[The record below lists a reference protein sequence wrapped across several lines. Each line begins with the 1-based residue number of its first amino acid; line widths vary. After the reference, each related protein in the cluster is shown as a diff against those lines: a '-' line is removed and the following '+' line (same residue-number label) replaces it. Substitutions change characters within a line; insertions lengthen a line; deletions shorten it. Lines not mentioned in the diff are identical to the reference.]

1 MTPVTRIVAGPREPP
16 TAEVGY
22 EEGQT
27 QPRVRAAVR
36 VAEQKRSEM
45 ASWAL
50 SGCGHI
56 SQAPSATSGRVV
68 VSTGVLV
75 MMQNLTEPE

>member
-22 EEGQT
+22 AEGQT
-27 QPRVRAAVR
+27 QPRVRAAAR

-45 ASWAL
+45 ASCAL
-50 SGCGHI
+50 SACGHI
-56 SQAPSATSGRVV
+56 SQAPSTASGRAV

-75 MMQNLTEPE
+75 MRTNLTEPV